1 MRSFERLEFEWA
13 FGASADEEMEK
24 YAEKLLVNINSSGSA
39 EEQLTGIINADE
51 NWKGMGDLDREE
63 LLVHLESHLKELSEK
78 LHISEEHIE
87 EAIELRKLRLARNI
101 GRKDP
106 KALKMLREHDRRFD
120 KELKKH
126 DSKLYEKLLAHR
138 REALDNLRK
147 TNPEFSDLI
156 DELSKQ

>member
-1 MRSFERLEFEWA
+1 
-13 FGASADEEMEK
+13 
-24 YAEKLLVNINSSGSA
+24 
-39 EEQLTGIINADE
+39 
-51 NWKGMGDLDREE
+51 
-63 LLVHLESHLKELSEK
+63 
-78 LHISEEHIE
+78 
-87 EAIELRKLRLARNI
+87 
-101 GRKDP
+101 
-106 KALKMLREHDRRFD
+106 MLREHDRRFD